1 MLGKTVKFRI
11 PSDVYF
17 MIVEK
22 IKRNRVRG
30 VYFINES
37 LCRIF
42 LKGVEVLGSDGIEK
56 IILQIKTEKE
66 KRWKEKRA
74 GGTAKWRMVKP
85 EI

>member
-1 MLGKTVKFRI
+1 MLGKTVRFRI

-22 IKRNRVRG
+22 IKRNRVHG

-42 LKGVEVLGSDGIEK
+42 LKGVEVLGSEGIDR
-56 IILQIKTEKE
+56 IILDIKAEKDR
-66 KRWKEKRA
+66 RWKERKAKA
-74 GGTAKWRMVKP
+74 GGTPNVWW
-85 EI
+85 